1 MIDIA
6 DLKMDFMV
14 LIALPALSLFLF
26 VTYLI
31 VIGILRKILSKDLQS
46 SDEEKV
52 STLVIL
58 GSGGHTTEMLRLVSA
73 LSDEKYTPKKFM
85 LAETDSSSIHKL
97 NDNNY
102 DQNIIFI
109 PRSREVRQSWITTI
123 FSTIKTKTEGSRNV
137 PLQSIAYLIYASLSR
152 LVSLQLFHGY
162 DEIIITARPLI
173 SGGRVTGYALRISPA
188 RTMKFEYAGKYYI
201 AFGASNVTYGGTA
214 AKGRLL
220 LNIDKYM
227 DELLVNY
234 LKANPKKE

>member
-14 LIALPALSLFLF
+14 LFALPALSLFLF
-26 VTYLI
+26 VTYLM

-97 NDNNY
+97 KDNNY

-123 FSTIKTKTEGSRNV
+123 FSTIKAT
-137 PLQSIAYLIYASLSR
+137 IYCCRIL
-152 LVSLQLFHGY
+152 HEY
-162 DEIIITARPLI
+162 RP
-173 SGGRVTGYALRISPA
+173 T
-188 RTMKFEYAGKYYI
+188 
-201 AFGASNVTYGGTA
+201 
-214 AKGRLL
+214 LL
-220 LNIDKYM
+220 LCNGPGTCVPPCLVAWLYNKTTTHKTTIVFVESICRIKSFSLTGKILQYFADSCLVQWPELATKNERFKYIDRFT
-227 DELLVNY
+227 
-234 LKANPKKE
+234 